1 MDKKYIGKWRI
12 IDMEQWDLDY
22 IDLVVPGYFYLDK
35 DHIGNFQ
42 FGTVEGEIDYRI
54 EDIGERE
61 RIEFSWMGFS
71 ENEPECGRGYAVLNG
86 NELHGRL
93 FFHMGDDSWFKAKR
107 IKT

>member
-42 FGTVEGEIDYRI
+42 FGTVEGEI
-54 EDIGERE
+54 
-61 RIEFSWMGFS
+61 EFVTPSLLATMASSGCVQRSACTPYFLGFS
-71 ENEPECGRGYAVLNG
+71 LCII
-86 NELHGRL
+86 
-93 FFHMGDDSWFKAKR
+93 S
-107 IKT
+107 